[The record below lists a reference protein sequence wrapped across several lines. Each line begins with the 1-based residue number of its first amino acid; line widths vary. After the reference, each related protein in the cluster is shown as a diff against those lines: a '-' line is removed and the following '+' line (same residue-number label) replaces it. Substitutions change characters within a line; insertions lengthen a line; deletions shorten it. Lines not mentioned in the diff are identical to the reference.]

1 MNSITQDVHQKNVVS
16 QKMQNFFVTY
26 HIGQILRKANACK
39 ITGVPAIQ
47 ILLFM
52 FSMAFSSKSMYMEMK
67 LHPEKLLSAR
77 IRSTGS

>member
-1 MNSITQDVHQKNVVS
+1 
-16 QKMQNFFVTY
+16 MQNFFSTY
-26 HIGQILRKANACK
+26 HIGQILRQANACK
-39 ITGVPAIQ
+39 LTGVPVMQ
-47 ILLFM
+47 IVLFI